1 MFVQTVYDRQPATE
15 TLVQSKYVIEVD
27 KTDTACGYKVDSA
40 DFYWEDESTLVLF
53 NDGDYLMTV
62 RDSDGIYELEPD
74 GILRMTPDPTGR
86 VRFEIVLTDDR

>member
-27 KTDTACGYKVDSA
+27 KTDTAGYTVDSV
-40 DFYWEDESTLVLF
+40 DFYWEDKSTLAVF
-53 NDGDYLMTV
+53 NVGDYLLTV
-62 RDSDGIYELEPD
+62 TDSDGIYELEPD

>member
-27 KTDTACGYKVDSA
+27 KTDTAGYTVDSA
-40 DFYWEDESTLVLF
+40 DFYWEDESTLALF

-62 RDSDGIYELEPD
+62 MDSDGIYELEPD
-74 GILRMTPDPTGR
+74 GILRMTPNPNGQ
-86 VRFEIVLTDDR
+86 VRFEIVVTDDR